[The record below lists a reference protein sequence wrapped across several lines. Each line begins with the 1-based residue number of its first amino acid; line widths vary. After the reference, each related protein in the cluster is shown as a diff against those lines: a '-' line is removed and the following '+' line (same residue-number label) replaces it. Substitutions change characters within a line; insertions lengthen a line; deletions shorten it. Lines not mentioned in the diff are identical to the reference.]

1 MTERVCSHSFDML
14 GKTCNPTRFHPVAK
28 LRIQVTAIEA
38 AFSLVLAKPSKKSVH
53 ELRTTTRR
61 MEAQLDLLALLARSE
76 PALHLP
82 PKLDAWLRKQL
93 AKLRKEAGK
102 VRDLDVQRELF
113 SEAAH
118 SKKNKGAHAEAKKL
132 RHDLKAERDKEAD
145 ALLKLIQQH
154 SLKLSPRL
162 EKMIES
168 LAAAEAFSLSPT
180 QWAELTRAWFAT
192 HIAGA
197 DISGVDTEGLHTIRK
212 MAKVARYIA
221 ESCDGSKTS
230 ATGRL
235 AARFETL
242 QEAGGTWHDLLTVRE
257 LAGKRLGK
265 SADLRAQFACRE
277 KKALAVFRHKL
288 SSETASELSQES

>member
-1 MTERVCSHSFDML
+1 MDRNTSNS
-14 GKTCNPTRFHPVAK
+14 TRFHPVAK

-38 AFSLVLAKPSKKSVH
+38 AISLVLAKPSKKSVH
-53 ELRTTTRR
+53 ELRTSTRR
-61 MEAQLDLLALLARSE
+61 IEAQLELLALLARSE
-76 PALHLP
+76 PTLRIP
-82 PKLDAWLRKQL
+82 TKLDARLRKQL

-102 VRDLDVQRELF
+102 VRDLDVQRDLF
-113 SEAAH
+113 SEAAD

-132 RHDLKAERDKEAD
+132 RNDLKAERDEEAD

-162 EKMIES
+162 EKMIVA
-168 LAAAEAFSLSPT
+168 LAAAKTFSLSPM
-180 QWAELTRAWFAT
+180 QLAELTRAWFAT

-197 DISGVDTEGLHTIRK
+197 DTSGVDTEGLHTIRK

-221 ESCDGSKTS
+221 DSCDGSKTS

-242 QEAGGTWHDLLTVRE
+242 QQAGGTWHDLLTARE
-257 LAGKRLGK
+257 LADKRLGK
-265 SADLRAQFACRE
+265 SANLKAHFARRE
-277 KKALAVFRHKL
+277 KEALAVFRKKL
-288 SSETASELSQES
+288 SAETTSELSQKS